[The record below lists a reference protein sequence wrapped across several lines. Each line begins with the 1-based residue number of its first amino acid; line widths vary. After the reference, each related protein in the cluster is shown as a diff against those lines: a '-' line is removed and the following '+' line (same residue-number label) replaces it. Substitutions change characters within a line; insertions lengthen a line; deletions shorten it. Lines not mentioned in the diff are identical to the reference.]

1 MFSYVAETK
10 SKFDSFRIA
19 NIENGIWGMSCEI
32 KYFFLKDW
40 NTVTKFLRLRSK
52 LFHSIMADGKKKFW
66 KSYAL
71 S

>member
-32 KYFFLKDW
+32 KYFFLKD
-40 NTVTKFLRLRSK
+40 
-52 LFHSIMADGKKKFW
+52 
-66 KSYAL
+66 
-71 S
+71 